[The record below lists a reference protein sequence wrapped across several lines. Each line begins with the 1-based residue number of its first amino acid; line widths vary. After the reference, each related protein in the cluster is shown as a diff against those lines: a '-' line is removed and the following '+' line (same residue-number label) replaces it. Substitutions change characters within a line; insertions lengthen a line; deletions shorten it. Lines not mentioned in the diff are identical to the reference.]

1 MKRLVL
7 GTRNL
12 HKVREIKAILQDLN
26 LEFLTTA
33 DFPAIPQ
40 LVEDGATLEENA
52 LKKARIVFQATK
64 LPSLADDSG
73 LEVFYLAK
81 RPGVLSARYAG
92 PEAIYEANN
101 KKLLM
106 ELKGVPPRRRNAQF
120 RCVIALVTDR
130 GERVVEGI
138 TQGKITEE
146 SRGSNGFG
154 YDPIF
159 QPDGYEQTYAELPS
173 EVKNKISHRA
183 KALENVKLYLRE
195 YFRS

>member
-7 GTRNL
+7 ATRNL
-12 HKVREIKAILQDLN
+12 HKTREIKAILQDLN
-26 LEFLTTA
+26 LELLTAA
-33 DFPAIPQ
+33 DFPEIPQ

-52 LKKARIVFQATK
+52 VKKAQIVFQATK

-92 PEAIYEANN
+92 PDAIYEANN
-101 KKLLM
+101 KKLLT

-130 GERVVEGI
+130 GKRAVEGS

-146 SRGSNGFG
+146 PRGSNGFG
-154 YDPIF
+154 YDPLF
-159 QPDGYEQTYAELPS
+159 QPEGFDVTYAELP
-173 EVKNKISHRA
+173 EEIKNRISHRA
-183 KALENVKLYLRE
+183 KALENVKPYLQE